1 MSSRIVILNAGHIE
15 QIGTPEEIYEHPRT
29 LFAADFIGQNN
40 LLLGTVTSVTPEG
53 LTLEVNGVS
62 LPALPNDFFSPAVGE
77 RAALCLRPQRIRY
90 GREPQHR
97 MALKGIIRSKEYV
110 GGMQHTQIAL
120 NDALLLN
127 AVTQSAELD
136 SFPVG
141 EIMGVTG
148 EVTLSNYARLASPD
162 YVKVLLQSLK
172 LAALTT
178 AICIVV
184 GYPFGYLMA
193 RLSPVA
199 RSVVML
205 LIIVPF
211 WTNALI
217 RIYGWRILLM
227 GNGPINTLL
236 MNLGLIQEPLK
247 LLYTDGAVL
256 LGMVYALIP
265 FMILPTF
272 TTVDK
277 LDFSV
282 VEAARDLGAS
292 PLHAF
297 FTVTVP
303 LTLPGLMAGCVLV
316 FIPSMGL
323 FFLNDLLG
331 GSKSVLAGGL
341 IQQLINSRDLPMAAA
356 LSVLLLAVTGAVI
369 AVYRKVGGTGDMSMF

>member
-1 MSSRIVILNAGHIE
+1 MDSRKRDLRFARWMKLPMYLWSIVFVFVAMLYV
-15 QIGTPEEIYEHPRT
+15 IG
-29 LFAADFIGQNN
+29 L
-40 LLLGTVTSVTPEG
+40 
-53 LTLEVNGVS
+53 
-62 LPALPNDFFSPAVGE
+62 
-77 RAALCLRPQRIRY
+77 
-90 GREPQHR
+90 
-97 MALKGIIRSKEYV
+97 
-110 GGMQHTQIAL
+110 
-120 NDALLLN
+120 
-127 AVTQSAELD
+127 
-136 SFPVG
+136 SFLSRG
-141 EIMGVTG
+141 EIMGVTN
-148 EVTLSNYARLASPD
+148 ELTLSNYQRLASAD
-162 YVKVLLQSLK
+162 YVKVLWKSLQ
-172 LAALTT
+172 LAAATT
-178 AICIVV
+178 AICIVI

-193 RLSPVA
+193 RLNAVA
-199 RSVVML
+199 RSIVML

-227 GNGPINTLL
+227 GNGPINSFL
-236 MNLGLIQEPLK
+236 MKLGIIQEPLK

-256 LGMVYALIP
+256 LGTVYALIP

-303 LTLPGLMAGCVLV
+303 LTLSGLMAGCVLV

-369 AVYRKVGGTGDMSMF
+369 AVYRRLGGSGDMNMF

>member
-1 MSSRIVILNAGHIE
+1 MMELRRRESAFSFLLKLPMYLWSIAFVLVALLYVIGLSFLTRGEMSGVTN
-15 QIGTPEEIYEHPRT
+15 EIT
-29 LFAADFIGQNN
+29 FANY
-40 LLLGTVTSVTPEG
+40 L
-53 LTLEVNGVS
+53 
-62 LPALPNDFFSPAVGE
+62 
-77 RAALCLRPQRIRY
+77 
-90 GREPQHR
+90 R
-97 MALKGIIRSKEYV
+97 MAAPEYLKVFEK
-110 GGMQHTQIAL
+110 
-120 NDALLLN
+120 
-127 AVTQSAELD
+127 
-136 SFPVG
+136 
-141 EIMGVTG
+141 
-148 EVTLSNYARLASPD
+148 
-162 YVKVLLQSLK
+162 SLK
-172 LAALTT
+172 LAGLTT
-178 AICIVV
+178 IICILI

-193 RLSPVA
+193 RLSPTA
-199 RSVVML
+199 RSIVML

-227 GNGPINTLL
+227 GNGPINNFLL
-236 MNLGLIQEPLK
+236 SLGVISKPLK

-272 TTVDK
+272 NAVDK
-277 LDFSV
+277 LDFSY

-292 PLHAF
+292 RRHAF

-303 LTLPGLMAGCVLV
+303 LTVSGLMAGCVLV

-356 LSVLLLAVTGAVI
+356 LSVILLTVTGVI
-369 AVYRKVGGTGDMSMF
+369 ISLYRRMGSSDGLIAF

>member
-1 MSSRIVILNAGHIE
+1 MENSQRQDLRFSRFLKLPMYLWSIVFVL
-15 QIGTPEEIYEHPRT
+15 
-29 LFAADFIGQNN
+29 
-40 LLLGTVTSVTPEG
+40 
-53 LTLEVNGVS
+53 
-62 LPALPNDFFSPAVGE
+62 
-77 RAALCLRPQRIRY
+77 
-90 GREPQHR
+90 
-97 MALKGIIRSKEYV
+97 
-110 GGMQHTQIAL
+110 IAL
-120 NDALLLN
+120 LYVIGL
-127 AVTQSAELD
+127 
-136 SFPVG
+136 SFLSRG
-141 EIMGVTG
+141 EVMGVTN
-148 EVTLSNYARLASPD
+148 EVTLRNYARLGSPE
-162 YVKVLLQSLK
+162 YVHVLLKSLR
-172 LAALTT
+172 LAAITT
-178 AICIVV
+178 VICILI
-184 GYPFGYLMA
+184 GYPFGYFMA
-193 RLSPVA
+193 RLRPVA

-227 GNGPINTLL
+227 SNGPLNTLL
-236 MNLGLIQEPLK
+236 QKLGLIKEPLK

-292 PLHAF
+292 PLYAF
-297 FTVTVP
+297 FTITVP
-303 LTLPGLMAGCVLV
+303 QTLAGLMAGCVLV

-369 AVYRKVGGTGDMSMF
+369 AVYRRVGGSDSMELL

>member
-1 MSSRIVILNAGHIE
+1 MDLRKRE
-15 QIGTPEEIYEHPRT
+15 
-29 LFAADFIGQNN
+29 
-40 LLLGTVTSVTPEG
+40 SVLPFFLKLPMYLWS
-53 LTLEVNGVS
+53 LTFVFV
-62 LPALPNDFFSPAVGE
+62 
-77 RAALCLRPQRIRY
+77 
-90 GREPQHR
+90 
-97 MALKGIIRSKEYV
+97 
-110 GGMQHTQIAL
+110 
-120 NDALLLN
+120 ALLYVIGL
-127 AVTQSAELD
+127 
-136 SFPVG
+136 SFLTRG
-141 EIMGVTG
+141 EMVGVTG
-148 EVTLSNYARLASPD
+148 DITFANYLRLAAPE
-162 YVKVLLQSLK
+162 YLKVFGKSFK

-178 AICIVV
+178 ILCVLI

-193 RLSPVA
+193 RLSPAA

-227 GNGPINTLL
+227 GNGPINNFLL
-236 MNLGLIQEPLK
+236 SVGLIFKPLK

-272 TTVDK
+272 NTVDK

-292 PLHAF
+292 KLHAF
-297 FTVTVP
+297 LTITVP
-303 LTLPGLMAGCVLV
+303 LTIAGLMAGCVLV

-331 GSKSVLAGGL
+331 GSKTVLAGGL

-356 LSVLLLAVTGAVI
+356 LSVFMLTITGVVI
-369 AVYRKVGGTGDMSMF
+369 SVYRRVGSTDGLVTF

>member
-1 MSSRIVILNAGHIE
+1 MDSRKRDLRFARWLKLSMYLWSIVFVFVAMLYV
-15 QIGTPEEIYEHPRT
+15 IG
-29 LFAADFIGQNN
+29 L
-40 LLLGTVTSVTPEG
+40 
-53 LTLEVNGVS
+53 
-62 LPALPNDFFSPAVGE
+62 
-77 RAALCLRPQRIRY
+77 
-90 GREPQHR
+90 
-97 MALKGIIRSKEYV
+97 
-110 GGMQHTQIAL
+110 
-120 NDALLLN
+120 
-127 AVTQSAELD
+127 
-136 SFPVG
+136 SFLSRG
-141 EIMGVTG
+141 EIMGVTS
-148 EVTLSNYARLASPD
+148 EVTLSNYQRLASPE
-162 YVKVLLQSLK
+162 YAKVLWKSLQ
-172 LAALTT
+172 LATATT
-178 AICIVV
+178 VICILI

-193 RLSPVA
+193 RLNPVA
-199 RSVVML
+199 RSIVML

-236 MNLGLIQEPLK
+236 LNLGIIKEPLK

-256 LGMVYALIP
+256 LGTVYALIP

-282 VEAARDLGAS
+282 VEAARDLGAT

-303 LTLPGLMAGCVLV
+303 LTLSGLMAGCVLV

-369 AVYRKVGGTGDMSMF
+369 AVYRKLGGSGDLNMF

>member
-1 MSSRIVILNAGHIE
+1 METKQQEIRFSR
-15 QIGTPEEIYEHPRT
+15 
-29 LFAADFIGQNN
+29 
-40 LLLGTVTSVTPEG
+40 LLKLPMYLWSIAFVF
-53 LTLEVNGVS
+53 VS
-62 LPALPNDFFSPAVGE
+62 LL
-77 RAALCLRPQRIRY
+77 
-90 GREPQHR
+90 
-97 MALKGIIRSKEYV
+97 YV
-110 GGMQHTQIAL
+110 IGL
-120 NDALLLN
+120 
-127 AVTQSAELD
+127 
-136 SFPVG
+136 SFLTRG
-141 EIMGVTG
+141 EIVGVTNDI
-148 EVTLSNYARLASPD
+148 TFANYIRLASPQ
-162 YVKVLLQSLK
+162 YLNVLLKSLR
-172 LAALTT
+172 LALLTT
-178 AICIVV
+178 LLCILI

-193 RLSPVA
+193 RLNPTA
-199 RSVVML
+199 RSVIML

-227 GNGPINTLL
+227 GNGPINTFLL
-236 MNLGLIQEPLK
+236 NLGVISEPLK

-292 PLHAF
+292 PLYAF

-303 LTLPGLMAGCVLV
+303 LTLSGLMAGCVLV

-356 LSVLLLAVTGAVI
+356 LSVLLLTVTGAVI
-369 AVYRKVGGTGDMSMF
+369 ALYRRVGGSNGMSMF